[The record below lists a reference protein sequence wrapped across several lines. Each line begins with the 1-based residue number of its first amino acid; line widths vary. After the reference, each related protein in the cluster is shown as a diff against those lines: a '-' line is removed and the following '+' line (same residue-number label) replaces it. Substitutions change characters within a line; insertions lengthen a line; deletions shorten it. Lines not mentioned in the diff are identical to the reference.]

1 MIDKGELAED
11 MRRRDF
17 EGKRRIDE
25 GLNERESKTKGGK
38 LNLKRILY
46 A

>member
-25 GLNERESKTKGGK
+25 GFKERESKTKRGK